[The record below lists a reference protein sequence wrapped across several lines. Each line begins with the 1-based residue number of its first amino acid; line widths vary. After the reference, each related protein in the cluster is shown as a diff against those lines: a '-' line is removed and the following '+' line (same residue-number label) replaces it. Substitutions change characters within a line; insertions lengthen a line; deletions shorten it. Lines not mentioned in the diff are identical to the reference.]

1 MRTTPSLRILA
12 VDDEPMLAGLMSRV
26 LTSEGHAV
34 VTATTPEAALEHLEA
49 ECFDLLITDLGL
61 GTGMNGWELIERV
74 RARRPD
80 IRVVLATGWGPEIDQ
95 ATARERGV
103 EAVISKPYRG
113 EALRRAVAGVTG
125 AAGRG
130 E

>member
-1 MRTTPSLRILA
+1 MASLRILA

-26 LTSEGHAV
+26 LTAEGHVV

-49 ECFDLLITDLGL
+49 EHFDLLVTDLGL

-95 ATARERGV
+95 ATASERGV

-113 EALRRAVAGVTG
+113 EALRRAVAGVSG
-125 AAGRG
+125 QA

>member
-1 MRTTPSLRILA
+1 MDATASLRILA
-12 VDDEPMLAGLMSRV
+12 VDDEPTLVGLMGRV
-26 LTSEGHAV
+26 LTAEGHEV
-34 VTATTPEAALEHLEA
+34 VMATTPEAALEHLEA
-49 ECFDLLITDLGL
+49 EHFDLLITDLGL

-95 ATARERGV
+95 ETARERGV

-113 EALRRAVAGVTG
+113 EALRRAVAGV
-125 AAGRG
+125 AGR
-130 E
+130 